1 MITLVVLVV
10 LFLLLAIGTPV
21 GFSMAIAGVLG
32 LSLVGGADL
41 IFGILRTT
49 SLSAV
54 QSYELLTI
62 PLFILMAEFVLASG
76 IADDLFKA
84 AAAWFGR
91 PRHGDRCGRRWL
103 RGDLRQ
109 QHRVSGSAVV
119 HEPACNDQAR
129 VRA

>member
-76 IADDLFKA
+76 LVRPCAR
-84 AAAWFGR
+84 R
-91 PRHGDRCGRRWL
+91 PRRGDRCCRRWL

-109 QHRVSGSAVV
+109 QHRFGGDAVV

>member
-32 LSLVGGADL
+32 LSLVGCADL

-91 PRHGDRCGRRWL
+91 VRGGLAMATAVAGAGFGAICG
-103 RGDLRQ
+103 
-109 QHRVSGSAVV
+109 
-119 HEPACNDQAR
+119 
-129 VRA
+129 